1 MLGCGMIPVSVI
13 HVRTPAQTRVC
24 LGRWASP
31 VVVIAPDR
39 TIVVV
44 PGHCGCGIVYS
55 RLPVRTVQCGTIA
68 AHTRH

>member
-1 MLGCGMIPVSVI
+1 MLGSGMIPVSVL
-13 HVRTPAQTRVC
+13 HVRTPAQARVS

-31 VVVIAPDR
+31 VVVITPDW

-55 RLPVRTVQCGTIA
+55 RLPVRTVQCGAIA
-68 AHTRH
+68 AHARH